1 MTKFHIN
8 LPIYRLQVSLTKR
21 RASAED
27 KPLLPDFE
35 DIKNTKSGNKV
46 SRYFR
51 HIFEHKNIKK
61 VLGANLAVALIATSF
76 MPAKINVEA
85 ATDQNII
92 AEATGPFTT
101 ERVVQYPV
109 GKISITQG
117 FKVFHPG
124 LDLDGITGDP
134 IKPIKKG
141 VVEAISRSKF
151 AYGNAIIIN
160 HGDNITSLYAHLS
173 KIFVSEGDEVTTN
186 SVIGEMGATG
196 RSFGDHL
203 HLEVRDNGVPI
214 NPYLVLPR

>member
-1 MTKFHIN
+1 
-8 LPIYRLQVSLTKR
+8 LTKR